1 MQGFAFNLR
10 RPVFSDMRVRK
21 AIGLAMDFEWAN
33 RNLFYDQY
41 TRCDSYFS
49 NSELA
54 ATGLPR
60 QDELALLE
68 SFRNR
73 LPTSVFTEEWRPPTT
88 NPPHS
93 LRENLKQAKALL
105 ESAGWRYRDGALRNG
120 RGQPMSFEV
129 TLAQKAFERIVA
141 PFARNLAKLGIEV
154 RYRTVDSAL
163 YQRKV
168 DTFDFDMVVH
178 VYPQSQSPGNE
189 LMGMFH
195 SRAADQE
202 GSNNV
207 VGIRNPVVDAL
218 VEKVI
223 YAPNRDALVTAVH
236 ALDRVLLHEEYMV
249 PNWYIAS
256 HRVAYWDRFRYPDT
270 LPLYYNPITWAIGTW
285 WGKEGAD

>member
-1 MQGFAFNLR
+1 
-10 RPVFSDMRVRK
+10 VRK

-54 ATGLPR
+54 ATGLPAGS
-60 QDELALLE
+60 ELALLE
-68 SFRNR
+68 PFRGQ
-73 LPTSVFTEEWRPPTT
+73 LPASVFTEEYHPPTT
-88 NPPHS
+88 EPPAS
-93 LRENLKQAKALL
+93 LRANLKQAKALL
-105 ESAGWRYRDGALRNG
+105 ELAGWRYRDGVLRNEKG
-120 RGQPMSFEV
+120 DVLSFEI
-129 TLAQKAFERIVA
+129 TLVQKAFERIVA
-141 PFARNLAKLGIEV
+141 PFARNLAKLGIDV
-154 RYRTVDSAL
+154 RYRTVDPAL

-178 VYPQSQSPGNE
+178 VFPQSQSPGNE

-195 SRAADQE
+195 STAAAQE
-202 GSNNV
+202 GANNV
-207 VGIRNPVVDAL
+207 VGIKNPVVDAM

-223 YAPNRDALVTAVH
+223 YAPDRASLVTAVH
-236 ALDRVLLHEEYMV
+236 ALDRVLLQEEYMV

-256 HRVAYWDRFRYPDT
+256 HRVAYWDRFSQPET

-285 WGKEGAD
+285 WDKAKAR